1 MKLRSL
7 LLALAVLGLSA
18 NAAEAQRGYGR
29 DRSDLPPGAQGWNPG
44 GGRGDASVRPL
55 REILRQV
62 EQQLPGQLV
71 GAARL
76 DNMGGRS
83 VYLLR
88 WRTADGRLLDI
99 AVDAESGAIL
109 R

>member
-7 LLALAVLGLSA
+7 LLALAFLGLSVP
-18 NAAEAQRGYGR
+18 AAEAQRGR
-29 DRSDLPPGAQGWNPG
+29 DRPELPPGAQGWNPG
-44 GGRGDASVRPL
+44 GQRGDSSVRPL
-55 REILRQV
+55 RDILRSV
-62 EQQLPGQLV
+62 EQQLPGSLV

-76 DNMGGRS
+76 QSMGDRS
-83 VYLLR
+83 VYFLR

-99 AVDAESGAIL
+99 VVDAESGAIL

>member
-7 LLALAVLGLSA
+7 FLALAVFGLSA
-18 NAAEAQRGYGR
+18 TAAEAQRGGR
-29 DRSDLPPGAQGWNPG
+29 DRDLPPGAQGWNPG

-76 DNMGGRS
+76 QNMGDRA
-83 VYLLR
+83 VYFLR